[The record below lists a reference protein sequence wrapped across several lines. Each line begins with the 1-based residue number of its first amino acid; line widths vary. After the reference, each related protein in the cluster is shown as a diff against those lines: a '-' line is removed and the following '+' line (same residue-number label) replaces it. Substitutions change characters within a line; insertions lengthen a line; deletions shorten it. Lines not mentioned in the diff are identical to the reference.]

1 MNKIFSNP
9 IFNFLKKNI
18 VVVCAVI
25 VAAAVLAVAF
35 FAGGS
40 LDTNTTVPASASA
53 DTVAYSDNP
62 ATEASLETETT
73 SSVSNNKES
82 TAVTEPQTTV
92 PASSVSNSEAVTST
106 SAATASSSKT
116 ATSSANVS
124 SSTSSNKQKATS
136 SSSAQS
142 SAQSSTTAEK
152 DKYLTDPVPSC
163 KPEPVEPQE
172 QEIVSNELTCTFSI
186 SCATILDNMDSLD
199 SNKVEL
205 VPDDGWILKPQ
216 KVVFNEG
223 ESVYD
228 LLVRICKD
236 NNIHLESSW
245 TPMYNSAYI
254 EGINN
259 LYEFD
264 CGSLSGWM
272 YSVNDWFPN
281 YGCSRYELKQG
292 DVVEWEYTCS
302 LGYDIG
308 GGYAVGE

>member
-1 MNKIFSNP
+1 MNKIISNP

-18 VVVCAVI
+18 AIVCTVI
-25 VAAAVLAVAF
+25 VAVAVLAVAF

-40 LDTNTTVPASASA
+40 LDTNTSVPASASA

-62 ATEASLETETT
+62 TTSVALDSETT
-73 SSVSNNKES
+73 YSVSNSEES
-82 TAVTEPQTTV
+82 TAVTNAETTV
-92 PASSVSNSEAVTST
+92 PETSVSKAETEEII
-106 SAATASSSKT
+106 SAATASSSQK
-116 ATSSANVS
+116 ASSSSKV
-124 SSTSSNKQKATS
+124 SSTSSDKQKATS
-136 SSSAQS
+136 VSSAQS
-142 SAQSSTTAEK
+142 TTTAEK
-152 DKYLTDPVPSC
+152 DKYLTDPVPSG

-186 SCATILDNMDSLD
+186 SCATILDNMDSLNPD
-199 SNKVEL
+199 KVEL

-216 KVVFNEG
+216 KVTFNEG

-228 LLVRICKD
+228 VLVRICKD
-236 NNIHLESSW
+236 NNIHLESSF

-308 GGYAVGE
+308 GGYSVGE